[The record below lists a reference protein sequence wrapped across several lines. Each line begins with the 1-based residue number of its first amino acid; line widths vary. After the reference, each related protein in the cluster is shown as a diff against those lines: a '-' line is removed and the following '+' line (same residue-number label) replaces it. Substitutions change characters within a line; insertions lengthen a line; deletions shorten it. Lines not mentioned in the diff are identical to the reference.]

1 MKIMYSKASVNM
13 SKVRSRNGETDLIG
27 TLIINESGLQI
38 EIEHFADIGKAF
50 GITTHKLLCAGL
62 VWFTKSNNIGDDS
75 DNIQTTV
82 KIPLREYA
90 LLCGY
95 NTKVQNEADKERAK
109 NLLKFVRKQ
118 VAKDL
123 KLLLNSRRFTW
134 VETTQGKKERYDMK
148 VLTNAEIKSGCI
160 CMTFSQSFA
169 KYLKHRRMT
178 VFPEQLFAIDS
189 RKANAY
195 RIGQALA
202 FHYHN
207 RNNQRDGN
215 ANKLKVRTLL
225 TYTCLP
231 SIETVRKERNGNWKS
246 RIKEPL
252 EKALTELVNRNILTG
267 WEYRA
272 TGATTPLSAE
282 EVKNQ
287 TFDEWAN
294 NVIYFTFPEDKLSQ
308 NVQAEQHTPEKE
320 KSLTI
325 QVIPDKNDRSD
336 KPARKKSA
344 DNKPKDKKQTS
355 FYRKKTSY
363 TISEH
368 RKE

>member
-1 MKIMYSKASVNM
+1 MKVMYSKASVNM
-13 SKVRSRNGETDLIG
+13 SKVRSRNGKTDLIG
-27 TLIINESGLQI
+27 TLIIDESGICI
-38 EIEHFADIGKAF
+38 EIERFADIGKAF

-62 VWFTKSNNIGDDS
+62 VWFAKSNNIGDDS
-75 DNIQTTV
+75 DNIQNTV
-82 KIPLREYA
+82 KIPLKEYA

-95 NTKVQNEADKERAK
+95 NTKVQNETDKERVN

-118 VAKDL
+118 VTKDL
-123 KLLLNSRRFTW
+123 KLLMNSRRFMW

-148 VLTNAEIKSGCI
+148 ILTNAEIKSGYI

-202 FHYHN
+202 FQYHN
-207 RNNQRDGN
+207 RNNQREGN
-215 ANKLKVRTLL
+215 ANKMKVRTLL

-231 SIETVRKERNGNWKS
+231 SIEVVREERHRTWKS

-252 EKALTELVNRNILTG
+252 EKALAELVNRNILTS

-272 TGATTPLSAE
+272 TGGATPLSAE
-282 EVKNQ
+282 EIQNQ
-287 TFDEWAN
+287 TFEIWSEN
-294 NVIYFTFPEDKLSQ
+294 LIYFIL
-308 NVQAEQHTPEKE
+308 
-320 KSLTI
+320 
-325 QVIPDKNDRSD
+325 PDNS
-336 KPARKKSA
+336 
-344 DNKPKDKKQTS
+344 
-355 FYRKKTSY
+355 
-363 TISEH
+363 
-368 RKE
+368 

>member
-1 MKIMYSKASVNM
+1 M
-13 SKVRSRNGETDLIG
+13 SKVRSRNGTTDLVG
-27 TLIINESGLQI
+27 TLTIDGAGICI
-38 EIEHFADIGKAF
+38 EIERFADIGKAF

-62 VWFTKSNNIGDDS
+62 VWFAKSNNIGDDR

-82 KIPLREYA
+82 KIPLKEYA

-118 VAKDL
+118 ITKDL
-123 KLLLNSRRFTW
+123 QLLLNSRRFAW
-134 VETTQGKKERYDMK
+134 AETTQGKKERYDMK
-148 VLTNAEIKSGCI
+148 ILTNAEIKSGYI

-202 FHYHN
+202 FQYHN

-215 ANKLKVRTLL
+215 ANKMKVRTLL

-231 SIETVRKERNGNWKS
+231 SIEVVREERHRTWKS

-252 EKALTELVNRNILTG
+252 EKALTELVNRKILTS

-294 NVIYFTFPEDKLSQ
+294 TVIYFTFPEDRLSQ
-308 NVQAEQHTPEKE
+308 NVRTEQHTPEKE

-325 QVIPDKNDRSD
+325 QVIPDKNNKSD

-344 DNKPKDKKQTS
+344 DNKSKDKRQTP

-363 TISEH
+363 AISEH
-368 RKE
+368 QKE